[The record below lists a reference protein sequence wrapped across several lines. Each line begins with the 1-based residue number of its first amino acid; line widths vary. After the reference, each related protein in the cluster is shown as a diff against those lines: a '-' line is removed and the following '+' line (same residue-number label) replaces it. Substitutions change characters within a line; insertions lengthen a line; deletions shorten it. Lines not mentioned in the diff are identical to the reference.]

1 MASLGKQISDFFSG
15 GSSHNDEGLRGVFIH
30 ELKAAYY
37 CEKQAVDALGEQ
49 ADAATTDVVRNAF
62 LQHQE
67 ESRNQINRLERVFDS
82 IGVDVDDLESDAID
96 GLVDDAQTMIAATE
110 SGSLSRD
117 AALIVAAQKVEHL
130 EIATYGSLHTMAR
143 LLGYS
148 EAANLLE
155 ETLREEKNTD
165 RKLTEIAESFINERA
180 KSEGRDVTEY
190 GRSHTDYDR
199 DMYSGSI
206 AGAGTA
212 YSGRETDMNRGTNW
226 NSSSG
231 SSNWDNDTN
240 RGSYAG
246 SDMDRSSGSGY
257 SDSNMNRGDDMDSNV
272 NRAGYSTGSSSSS
285 GNYSDTDENDMNRNR
300 DRTSGSNYGNSND
313 PTLGGMTGV

>member
-96 GLVDDAQTMIAATE
+96 GLVDDAQTMISATE

-117 AALIVAAQKVEHL
+117 AALIIAAQKVEHL
-130 EIATYGSLHTMAR
+130 EIATYGSLHTLAR
-143 LLGYS
+143 MLGYN

-180 KSEGRDVTEY
+180 KSEGRDMSEY
-190 GRSHTDYDR
+190 GHSHTNYDR
-199 DMYSGSI
+199 DMY
-206 AGAGTA
+206 AGTTAGTA
-212 YSGRETDMNRGTNW
+212 YSGRETDMNRGTGWGNATD
-226 NSSSG
+226 SESF
-231 SSNWDNDTN
+231 
-240 RGSYAG
+240 
-246 SDMDRSSGSGY
+246 SGSG
-257 SDSNMNRGDDMDSNV
+257 MNRGDDMDSNV
-272 NRAGYSTGSSSSS
+272 NRGGYSTGSSSYS
-285 GNYSDTDENDMNRNR
+285 GNYSDTDDNDANTNRNR
-300 DRTSGSNYGNSND
+300 GSYGSGSND
-313 PTLGGMTGV
+313 PTVGGMTGV

>member
-1 MASLGKQISDFFSG
+1 MASLGKQIADFFSG
-15 GSSHNDEGLRGVFIH
+15 GNSNIDDGLRGVFIH
-30 ELKAAYY
+30 ELQAAYY

-82 IGVDVDDLESDAID
+82 IGVEVDDLESDAID

-143 LLGYS
+143 LLGYN

-165 RKLTEIAESFINERA
+165 RKLTEIAESFINEKA
-180 KSEGRDVTEY
+180 KAEGRDVSEY

-199 DMYSGSI
+199 DMYAGTTAGSM
-206 AGAGTA
+206 GGTA

-226 NSSSG
+226 NS
-231 SSNWDNDTN
+231 
-240 RGSYAG
+240 
-246 SDMDRSSGSGY
+246 
-257 SDSNMNRGDDMDSNV
+257 DSNMNRSSDMDSNV
-272 NRAGYSTGSSSSS
+272 NRAGYSTGSSYS
-285 GNYSDTDENDMNRNR
+285 GNYSDTDDMNRDR
-300 DRTSGSNYGNSND
+300 DRERGMYGGSNTSSND